1 MYVLR
6 MARNIGGYPFDK
18 GTVFPNKDIKSL
30 DFACLR
36 LIERGILIELKDQE
50 VEEPKNASK
59 ADPFTEAS
67 HIMNQIDE
75 ELQAE
80 KALVEKPK
88 TTPKKT
94 TTTPKKTTTTAKS
107 TPAKRKNKKNKT
119 TKAEKCTSQ

>member
-94 TTTPKKTTTTAKS
+94 TTTAKS